1 LTCDLFV
8 VLRTIA
14 IAVLV
19 GMATISIRPGRAA
32 DDAAV
37 EYRLGTGDHLHVR
50 VFGRD
55 DLSGDFEVR
64 APGAVALPLLGNLD
78 VLGRTPTDVER
89 LIGERLADDYQIS
102 ATVNV
107 EITQYRPFYI
117 MGDVMNPGRYPYS
130 PGINVLQA
138 VAIAGGFYALRPSD
152 TGAQI
157 DAIRAQ
163 ESLDVFTTQER
174 AALLRRARL
183 VAEREGRSWLA
194 LPDEL
199 LSVQNE
205 PSVQA
210 VLAAERDLFAARR
223 DGLTTDITLLQA
235 QTTVYNKEVMALQ
248 DSVAATAEQQRLLG
262 AELKDQQDLF
272 EKGLS
277 QRPRILELQRLIA
290 GLKADASQTRAF
302 LARAEQNIAKVQ
314 EDIARRR
321 SSFMEDVEQQLVA
334 TETELIE
341 LARHRSA
348 TQDTIAAIERGYPLA
363 RSAELVEARKRFVIR
378 RRTANEVAEIEATDT
393 TPVMPDDVIEV
404 PIIMIESP
412 TGNEVPTAKPGS
424 DTTTGVAPRISSGAM

>member
-1 LTCDLFV
+1 MHGRVQVDF
-8 VLRTIA
+8 RTA
-14 IAVLV
+14 SALH
-19 GMATISIRPGRAA
+19 
-32 DDAAV
+32 
-37 EYRLGTGDHLHVR
+37 RL
-50 VFGRD
+50 
-55 DLSGDFEVR
+55 
-64 APGAVALPLLGNLD
+64 
-78 VLGRTPTDVER
+78 
-89 LIGERLADDYQIS
+89 
-102 ATVNV
+102 V

-262 AELKDQQDLF
+262 AELKDQQDMF
-272 EKGLS
+272 EKGLA

-393 TPVMPDDVIEV
+393 SPVMPDDVIEV